1 MRMKT
6 LSAAAGSNEEKKIVT
21 SQVIDNFFQSLVKEE
36 KSAATISKYRH
47 DIDKFVSNMGKQQVT
62 KELVIGYKQH
72 LQESGYAI
80 RSINSMLASV
90 NRLLDFM
97 GCIDCRIK
105 SMKLQRQ
112 TYLAEEKE
120 LTKEEYL
127 RLLKAAEN
135 QPRLRLILE
144 TICSTGIRVSELR
157 FFTVEMVRKGEVI
170 VSCKGKT
177 RPILIPRKLK
187 KILLAYAQ
195 QNHISSGILFRTR
208 SGKPINR
215 CSVWA
220 AMKRLCD
227 QAKVRREKVF
237 PHNLRKLFA
246 RTFYRLEKDLA
257 KLADLLGHS
266 SIDTT
271 RIYIMST
278 CKEHQRKIDVLGLV
292 L

>member
-1 MRMKT
+1 MKK
-6 LSAAAGSNEEKKIVT
+6 LSTAAELNEENQVVT
-21 SQVIDNFFQSLVKEE
+21 SQIIGSFFQRLVQEE
-36 KSAATISKYRH
+36 KSAATISKYQH
-47 DIDKFVSNMGKQQVT
+47 DIDKFVSYMGNRQVT
-62 KELVIGYKQH
+62 KELVIGYKQR
-72 LQESGYAI
+72 LQEEGYAI
-80 RSINSMLASV
+80 RSVNSMLASV
-90 NRLLDFM
+90 NRLLEFM
-97 GCIDCRIK
+97 GHSDCRVK
-105 SMKLQRQ
+105 SMKRQRQ
-112 TYLAEEKE
+112 IYLTEEKE
-120 LTKEEYL
+120 LTKEEYM

-135 QPRLRLILE
+135 QPQLRLILE

-170 VSCKGKT
+170 VFCKGKT

-215 CSVWA
+215 CSVWV
-220 AMKRLCD
+220 AMKRLC
-227 QAKVRREKVF
+227 ARARVRREKVF

-246 RTFYRLEKDLA
+246 RTFYRAEKDLA

-278 CKEHQRKIDVLGLV
+278 YKEHQRKIDVLGLV

>member
-1 MRMKT
+1 MKT
-6 LSAAAGSNEEKKIVT
+6 LEEAAVNPTITAQLVDS
-21 SQVIDNFFQSLVKEE
+21 FFQSLVQEE
-36 KSAATISKYRH
+36 KSIATISKYRH
-47 DIDKFVSNMGKQQVT
+47 DIEKFAVYVSSGPISKG
-62 KELVIGYKQH
+62 LVIGYKQH
-72 LQESGYAI
+72 LQEEGYAI
-80 RSINSMLASV
+80 RSVNSMLASV
-90 NRLLDFM
+90 NRLLEFM
-97 GCIDCRIK
+97 GHSDCRVK

-120 LTKEEYL
+120 LTKEEYM

-157 FFTVEMVRKGEVI
+157 FFTVEMVRKGEVT

-220 AMKRLCD
+220 AMKRLC
-227 QAKVRREKVF
+227 ARARVRREKVF

-246 RTFYRLEKDLA
+246 RTFYRMEKDLA